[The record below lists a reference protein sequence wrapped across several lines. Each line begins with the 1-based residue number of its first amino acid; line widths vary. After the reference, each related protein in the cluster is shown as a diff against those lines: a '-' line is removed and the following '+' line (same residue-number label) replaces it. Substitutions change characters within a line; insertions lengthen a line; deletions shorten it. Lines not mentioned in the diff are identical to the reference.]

1 PLQVKVL
8 PVSEKTNDYAAKVN
22 EALENAGV
30 RSFLDDRNEKIGYN
44 IREGQQVDRVPY
56 MLIIGQ
62 KEAED
67 GTVSVRKRDCTD
79 NEVMS
84 LDDFIAKVTE
94 EIRTKAR

>member
-1 PLQVKVL
+1 
-8 PVSEKTNDYAAKVN
+8 
-22 EALENAGV
+22 
-30 RSFLDDRNEKIGYN
+30 
-44 IREGQQVDRVPY
+44 

-79 NEVMS
+79 DEFMS